1 MIRRPPRSTLFPYTT
16 LFRSATGTQRGVE
29 QAGALVLRGERRGG
43 QRETDEWD
51 GSPHGDVLAFRE
63 PHARLAGD
71 DLADEPRVDARVA
84 RRGGGGGL
92 DTVARQDRDHPDAQI
107 EDPAHLP

>member
-51 GSPHGDVLAFRE
+51 GSPHGDLLAFRE

-71 DLADEPRVDARVA
+71 DLANDPRADAGVA
-84 RRGGGGGL
+84 GRGGPGGL
-92 DTVARQDRDHPDAQI
+92 DIVLPQEHGRPDAPI
-107 EDPAHLP
+107 ENPGH